1 MTIPILVRQA
11 TVDDLSTVSAILT
24 EAAEWLEQ
32 QNMPL
37 WYQEQI
43 ALSVIDREI
52 ELGLFYIAFCDDI
65 AAGVVKFQTEDLE
78 FWPDIN
84 QSNSAF
90 LHRLAVRRSFAGG
103 AVSTQIFQWA
113 IDYSRKLGRHF
124 LRLDCVADRP
134 RLRLVYENF
143 GFKHHSDRQVG
154 SRFVA
159 RYEYEICDLE
169 N

>member
-1 MTIPILVRQA
+1 MTPILVRQA

-24 EAAEWLEQ
+24 EAVGWLEQ

-37 WYQEQI
+37 WEQEHI
-43 ALSVIDREI
+43 ALSVIERDI
-52 ELGLFYIAFCDDI
+52 ELGLFYIAFCEDI

-78 FWPDIN
+78 YWPDIN
-84 QSNSAF
+84 QADSAF
-90 LHRLAVRRSFAGG
+90 LHRLAVRRSLAGG

-113 IDYSRKLGRHF
+113 IEYSRKLGRHF

-134 RLRLVYENF
+134 RLRSVYENF

-159 RYEYEICDLE
+159 RYEYEICDLI

>member
-1 MTIPILVRQA
+1 MLPILLRQA
-11 TVDDLSTVSAILT
+11 NVDDISTVSEILA
-24 EAAEWLEQ
+24 EAAAWLDR
-32 QNMPL
+32 QNMSL
-37 WYQEQI
+37 WQQEHI
-43 ALSVIDREI
+43 SRSVIQQDI
-52 ELGLFYIAFCDDI
+52 ELGLFYIAFCEGI

-78 FWPDIN
+78 YWPDIN
-84 QSNSAF
+84 QSDSAF

-103 AVSTQIFQWA
+103 GVSTQIFQWA
-113 IDYSRKLGRHF
+113 IEHSRDLGRHF

-134 RLRLVYENF
+134 RLRLVYESF

-159 RYEYEICDLE
+159 RYEYEICDPI

>member
-1 MTIPILVRQA
+1 MIPILVRQA
-11 TVDDLSTVSAILT
+11 TLEDLATVSAILA
-24 EAAEWLEQ
+24 EAAAWLDR
-32 QNMPL
+32 QNMSL
-37 WYQEQI
+37 WQQEHI
-43 ALSVIDREI
+43 SLSAIDRDI
-52 ELGLFYIAFCDDI
+52 ELGLFYIAFCGDL

-78 FWPDIN
+78 YWPDIN
-84 QSNSAF
+84 QADSAF

-113 IDYSRKLGRHF
+113 IEYSRKLGRHF

-159 RYEYEICDLE
+159 RYEYEICDRI

>member
-1 MTIPILVRQA
+1 MLPILVRQA
-11 TVDDLSTVSAILT
+11 TLEDLSTVSAILT
-24 EAAEWLEQ
+24 EAAGWLKQ
-32 QNMPL
+32 KNMPL
-37 WYQEQI
+37 WQQEHI
-43 ALSVIDREI
+43 ALSVIDQDI
-52 ELGLFYIAFCDDI
+52 KMGLFYIAFREDI

-78 FWPDIN
+78 YWPDIN
-84 QSNSAF
+84 QADSAF

-103 AVSTQIFQWA
+103 TVSTQIFQWA
-113 IDYSRKLGRHF
+113 IEYSRELGKQF

-154 SRFVA
+154 AYFVA
-159 RYEYEICDLE
+159 RYEYEICDRI

>member
-1 MTIPILVRQA
+1 MLPISVRQA
-11 TVDDLSTVSAILT
+11 TLEDLPTVSAILS
-24 EAAEWLEQ
+24 EAAAWLDL
-32 QNMPL
+32 QNMSL
-37 WYQEQI
+37 WQQEHI
-43 ALSVIDREI
+43 SRSVIQQDI
-52 ELGLFYIAFCDDI
+52 KLGLFYIAFCEGI

-78 FWPDIN
+78 HWPDIN
-84 QSNSAF
+84 QADSAF

-103 AVSTQIFQWA
+103 TVSTQIFQWA
-113 IDYSRKLGRHF
+113 IEHSRDLGRHF

>member
-1 MTIPILVRQA
+1 MLSISVRQA
-11 TVDDLSTVSAILT
+11 NIADLETVSEILT
-24 EAAEWLEQ
+24 EAALWLDR
-32 QNMPL
+32 QNMSL
-37 WYQEQI
+37 WQQEHI
-43 ALSVIDREI
+43 SLSVIDRDI
-52 ELGLFYIAFCDDI
+52 ELGLFYIAFYEGM

-78 FWPDIN
+78 YWPDIN
-84 QSNSAF
+84 QSDSAF

-113 IDYSRKLGRHF
+113 VRYSRKLGRHF

-134 RLRLVYENF
+134 RLRLVYEKF

-159 RYEYEICDLE
+159 RYEYEICDLI